1 VGMWVGKGGGWWAW
15 MVGREWEGEW
25 REYFRGT
32 GNGAFEGFVAGGVA
46 LGGGGF
52 GVTAHVEGRWLGISG
67 LFGRFADG

>member
-1 VGMWVGKGGGWWAW
+1 VGGEGGR
-15 MVGREWEGEW
+15 MVGVDGGEGRGWEGEW